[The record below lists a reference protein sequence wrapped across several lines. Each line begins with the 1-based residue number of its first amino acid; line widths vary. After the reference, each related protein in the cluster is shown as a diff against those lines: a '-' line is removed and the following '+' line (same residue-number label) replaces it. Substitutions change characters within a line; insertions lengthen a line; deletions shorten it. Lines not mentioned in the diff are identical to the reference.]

1 MPRYVLLW
9 TIGVFA
15 ICALFGGL
23 VRALHYD
30 FGVNEGTALVAAANH
45 SMFFSPAPALPES
58 PPLPASQYIK
68 HNCTVRWRT
77 PTQSI
82 ADCLISNTP
91 KPNAPPLQVLLPHV
105 KLTGSVARQDCVV
118 TLYADEAP
126 VQRVAPTPPPA
137 HSSSPYG
144 FTLDLPQP
152 LWVTQNQILAEC
164 EAWPRVHRAL
174 IPVPAKW
181 FGSPQDATSYK
192 AVGRAVH
199 FWISPGQTTFF
210 GVLELNG
217 YDPRLTSTLGLASLD
232 QLARDAFNVSINFHP
247 VYDALKNPALRIYQ
261 NNHHLFLTLRG
272 DLQSYG
278 TVVGTSNISIVAS
291 PVEIARANCPPPCTV
306 LNANLG
312 NKIVVQFRGFS
323 VSSFPTDSSTFSQPL
338 GPPREMNRDG
348 SFVWYTSVAAGRPQ
362 SVQITVHGSALASPT
377 DAHHLLA
384 GYAKIAD
391 PLRQVIIDALHAL
404 VGVVIVATLLS
415 YAGFWRDE
423 AHRRYSSV
431 ALAAA
436 LASVLIDAAAYSAR
450 LGFWGS
456 LYLWGAFPAPY
467 RDQIHRALLYLLAWL
482 GPAFAAAA
490 VAALIVVP
498 ATVIVLRRRQIDF
511 SFRYFVGSVLA
522 IFAITALGSL
532 YTAAE
537 SFQRYLTLSATGD
550 INALPLTIFSDAVLA
565 IVMFALL
572 MVAFRPD
579 LLLELVRI
587 PDLDL
592 RLFKVQSNLG
602 RWVVYLSLV
611 ILAILSASVI
621 FPSSVYFAASYSAP
635 EFLVDR
641 AAQEAANYVSGLAV
655 VLPIFWFLCSSDRG
669 VRKAVEDK
677 IHLAWLFAILI
688 VLTGYAYLGF
698 PITLLLTLA
707 AIYWIA
713 LRPNREAKDGAAA
726 DRKVNEDAAA
736 ERKATYQAIS
746 ETLDR
751 LHKGEEQQEMF
762 TEARDIENC
771 VIARQTQEH
780 FLTDFVS
787 GSKDWDEYS
796 KRNAELEAFIKSK
809 DETVRAGT
817 RAHATELA
825 FGMGLESDL
834 LANARRFAL
843 MSTAPALVLTL
854 LTLQSIISNASTAHV
869 PFFVIFA
876 QLAISMIGYTSAGLG
891 FGLAYPYLRGNIG
904 TVKAL
909 WVLLALGLAILPYEF
924 MSGSRPDYIV
934 QLLRWLI
941 FFGALGVWVDVISA
955 FRLRQHLRVRELFS
969 IAGLGHLAAVGAVA
983 GTIATSL
990 IASESRDLLQA
1001 AIHHVVPA
1009 QYALP
1014 TIQEPQQGG

>member
-30 FGVNEGTALVAAANH
+30 FGTNEGTALVAAANH

-58 PPLPASQYIK
+58 TPLTASQYIK

-82 ADCLISNTP
+82 ANCLISNAL
-91 KPNAPPLQVLLPHV
+91 KPNASPPRVLLPHV
-105 KLTGSVARQDCVV
+105 RLTGLLARRDCVV
-118 TLYADEAP
+118 TLFADQAP
-126 VQRVAPTPPPA
+126 VQRLSPP
-137 HSSSPYG
+137 SSPPLSPLWSPYD

-152 LWVTQNQILAEC
+152 LWFTQNQILAEC

-174 IPVPAKW
+174 IPVPAQW

-210 GVLELNG
+210 GVLELNR

-247 VYDALKNPALRIYQ
+247 VYDALKNPAFQIYQ

-272 DLQSYG
+272 DLQPYG
-278 TVVGTSNISIVAS
+278 TVVGTSNVSIVAS

-323 VSSFPTDSSTFSQPL
+323 VSSFPTDSSAFSQPL

-362 SVQITVHGSALASPT
+362 SVQITVHGSARTSPT

-436 LASVLIDAAAYSAR
+436 LSSVLIDAAAYSVR
-450 LGFWGS
+450 FGFWAS
-456 LYLWGAFPAPY
+456 LYFWGVFPPY
-467 RDQIHRALLYLLAWL
+467 TDQVHHALLYLLAWL
-482 GPAFAAAA
+482 GPAFAAAV

-498 ATVIVLRRRQIDF
+498 GTVIVLRRRKIDF

-532 YTAAE
+532 YTAVE
-537 SFQRYLTLSATGD
+537 SFQRYLTLSASGD

-565 IVMFALL
+565 IMMFALL
-572 MVAFRPD
+572 MVSFRPD
-579 LLLELVRI
+579 LLLDLVKV

-602 RWVVYLSLV
+602 RWLVYVSLV
-611 ILAILSASVI
+611 ILAILSASII
-621 FPSSVYFAASYSAP
+621 FPSSAYFSATYSAP

-641 AAQEAANYVSGLAV
+641 AAQEAANYISGLAV

-688 VLTGYAYLGF
+688 ILTGYAYLGF

-713 LRPNREAKDGAAA
+713 LRPNGET
-726 DRKVNEDAAA
+726 NEDAAGG
-736 ERKATYQAIS
+736 RTGSYQAIS
-746 ETLDR
+746 QTLDR
-751 LHKGEEQQEMF
+751 LHKGEERQEMVR
-762 TEARDIENC
+762 EARDIENC
-771 VIARQTQEH
+771 VIARQTKEH
-780 FLTDFVS
+780 FLGDFVS

-796 KRNAELEAFIKSK
+796 KRSAELDAFIKSK
-809 DETVRAGT
+809 DKAVRAGT

-854 LTLQSIISNASTAHV
+854 ITLQPIISNALAAHV
-869 PFFVIFA
+869 PFFVIFS
-876 QLAISMIGYTSAGLG
+876 QLAISMVGWMSAGLG

-909 WVLLALGLAILPYEF
+909 WVLLALAFAILPYEF

-934 QLLRWLI
+934 RILQWLI
-941 FFGALGVWVDVISA
+941 FFGSLGVWVDVISA
-955 FRLRQHLRVRELFS
+955 LRLKQHLRVRELFS
-969 IAGLGHLAAVGAVA
+969 IGGLGHLAAVGAVA

-1014 TIQEPQQGG
+1014 TIQEPQ